1 MKVSSPNLLRSL
13 RRRLL
18 LVAALLYA
26 LVCGLSWLVI
36 DAAIEK
42 PVRRAVD
49 GQLEAL
55 ARDLR
60 GIWTTAQ
67 ITGFPPEPP
76 NTGDLHWAIEDE
88 RGEVFQSEV
97 LAMEEIDLPTLPGG
111 RAGFVHEVVE
121 SSLGPLAI
129 AQQTRSEW
137 PPAAPGAA
145 ASEPVIVT
153 YTAAMSAARYD
164 ELISERADALRR
176 AALSG
181 FVAFGALM
189 LALILALVAI
199 VLVPLRRLERA
210 AGRYGVGETPK
221 IEGDYPSEIG
231 AIVENL
237 NSSID
242 RNEKLV
248 ERTRRYIAKIAHDL
262 KHPIAI
268 TRNALTMGD
277 NTDVA
282 MARLDSMGAT
292 LDRYSALATSIG
304 PEGPHPAF
312 DLAPL
317 LQDARES
324 FLLLYRSA
332 PLEIDVRCDP
342 RLRLRMAQSDLDAIL
357 TNLLANAH
365 RHAAGRIL
373 LAAEATPVGL
383 TLDVEDDGP
392 GLDAEAREKA
402 VAWGARIDTSAPG
415 SGFGLAIVADLAGLY
430 EGTLELE
437 PSAELGG
444 LRSKVRLPLV
454 VAPPSPR

>member
-1 MKVSSPNLLRSL
+1 MRGLPKSL

-18 LVAALLYA
+18 LIACLLYA

-36 DAAIEK
+36 DASIEK
-42 PVRRAVD
+42 PARRAVD

-55 ARDLR
+55 ARELR
-60 GIWTTAQ
+60 GVWATAQ
-67 ITGFPPEPP
+67 ITGFPPDLP
-76 NTGDLHWAIEDE
+76 NTGDLHWSIADE
-88 RGEVFQSEV
+88 QGEVFLSEV
-97 LAMEEIDLPTLPGG
+97 LASEGIELPSFAQDGD
-111 RAGFVHEVVE
+111 GFVYREVE

-129 AQQTRSEW
+129 AQRSNRES

-145 ASEPVIVT
+145 ETELVLVT

-164 ELISERADALRR
+164 DLVAERADALRQ

-189 LALILALVAI
+189 LAVILALVAI

-210 AGRYGVGETPK
+210 AKRYGAGETNK
-221 IEGDYPSEIG
+221 IEGAYPSEIG

-237 NSSID
+237 NNSID

-268 TRNALTMGD
+268 IRNALTMGD

-282 MARLDSMGAT
+282 MARLDSMDAT

-312 DLAPL
+312 PLAPL
-317 LQDARES
+317 LEDARDS

-332 PLEIDVRCDP
+332 PLEIDLRCDP
-342 RLRLRMAQSDLDAIL
+342 GLRLRMAQSDLDAIL
-357 TNLLANAH
+357 TNLMANAH
-365 RHAAGRIL
+365 RHAGSRIL
-373 LAAEATPVGL
+373 LSAEAESGGL
-383 TLDVEDDGP
+383 ALFVEDDGS

-430 EGTLELE
+430 GGTLALE
-437 PSAELGG
+437 ASDDLGG
-444 LRSKVRLPLV
+444 LKSIVRLPRV
-454 VAPPSPR
+454 VA